1 MTIAGAVVGS
11 NDPNLLTL
19 KATLKESMDGL
30 PKRGKMPPVAEVMT
44 RTDAEIVMTNNNKE
58 VIGMLNGLR
67 YDLDQLK
74 ATYDLK
80 LQEKDT
86 VIERL
91 NERIVKLSLSFGHMP
106 RDRDRGPPMMPFLG
120 QFQLY

>member
-11 NDPNLLTL
+11 NDPILLTL
-19 KATLKESMDGL
+19 KATFKESIDGL
-30 PKRGKMPPVAEVMT
+30 PKRGKMPPAAEVMT
-44 RTDAEIVMTNNNKE
+44 RTDAEKVMTNNNKE

-67 YDLDQLK
+67 YDMGQLK

-80 LQEKDT
+80 LQEKNT

-91 NERIVKLSLSFGHMP
+91 NERIVKLSLALEKS
-106 RDRDRGPPMMPFLG
+106 
-120 QFQLY
+120 